1 MRLTLRALIK
11 PVSLLAPPT
20 HTSVLEV
27 TSKRP
32 GRKPAVSTPVSQKKI
47 AARTPTRRNPAPP
60 AVKESSSDSGSDS
73 KSANTPVRRRNAK
86 TGEKEVNESIS
97 VDQKDTEDSLPQVE
111 IKSRRATRS
120 QLSTPTVSTPSS
132 ISGRKTRTPRR
143 KANASEDSQ
152 PTQDISEDKTESEGN
167 ILNHVSRLAGR
178 KTPKSVHFSS
188 DIESNEDSAIQ
199 KSPKDVQFS
208 VGMDIHED
216 LDVYSPDVKLSKAT
230 PRRKT
235 TVLSRVMDDFAEIDL
250 TPGTRGKSKRKT
262 IAGSNLDETVAP
274 SPKRLKMGRRSN
286 IMPSTSGEEDEP
298 MDSNSLVSDGA
309 SERGHYTPWMPLSD
323 ISGSVPPQPGIYELK
338 VAAAKKSAYIGGCD
352 SLRQKLTLHKL
363 KQNSGHKH
371 LDKFIDR
378 NLSSILVRYE
388 QLSSVA
394 EAKSEEKIRV
404 KAFVDRFKN
413 APAYN

>member
-152 PTQDISEDKTESEGN
+152 PTQ
-167 ILNHVSRLAGR
+167 AGR